1 MKALLKLL
9 LAFAL
14 VFTGMEMTR
23 AAVSPV
29 QEETPAACGAIC
41 ETDSDFSGDERH
53 FNDLGLNGP
62 GCEYVPAGTLT
73 QTARVRTTG
82 GARRCVIA
90 FNSVFVKDRG
100 LVNAVSSV
108 GFAPRTSAYV
118 SGTLSADAHFVI
130 LRKFRI

>member
-1 MKALLKLL
+1 MKALFKLL
-9 LAFAL
+9 LVFAL

-23 AAVSPV
+23 EAVSPV
-29 QEETPAACGAIC
+29 QEEAVASTGEIS
-41 ETDSDFSGDERH
+41 ETDSDFSRNERH

-82 GARRCVIA
+82 GARRCVTA

-100 LVNAVSSV
+100 LVNAVSPL
-108 GFAPRTSAYV
+108 GFVPRTSAYV